1 MNKVNPLVFKN
12 KLSVEFL
19 PTETLLGIKTVNCEV
34 LCDDN
39 KYRWVNGLEIG
50 LIFLTISYVNI
61 KL

>member
-34 LCDDN
+34 LCDDDI
-39 KYRWVNGLEIG
+39 YRWVNGLEIG